1 MDGQIISFMQQ
12 AMAAAEIVDLCYTL
26 EPGMPVWP
34 THARFGAIV
43 YETYEDGDIS
53 MHRQLSF
60 GEHTGTHLDAPKH
73 FFKDGSSIEEVDV
86 RSVIGRG
93 VMIDAG
99 FLNPCEAYTLDML
112 HEFES
117 QNGPVREGDI
127 ILLHFGWE
135 ERYGLGKDAQEFL
148 KDWSGLGGD
157 TAQYLLDKKVSCVGT
172 DALSL
177 DPFGGASYPC
187 HDILLG
193 AGIPIL
199 ENLTN
204 LHKLPVFSYVIGLA
218 NKIKEGSA
226 SPIRVIALTQKG

>member
-12 AMAAAEIVDLCYTL
+12 AMAAAEIVDLSYTL

-177 DPFGGASYPC
+177 DPLGGASYPC